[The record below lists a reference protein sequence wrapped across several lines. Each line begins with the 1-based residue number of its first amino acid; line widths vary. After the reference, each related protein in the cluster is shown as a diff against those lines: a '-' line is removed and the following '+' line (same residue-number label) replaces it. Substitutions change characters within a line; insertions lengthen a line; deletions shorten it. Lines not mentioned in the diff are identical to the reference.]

1 MEKLDGGDEEECG
14 TVQRA
19 GVRDDGGVPVTEV
32 TSSTH

>member
-1 MEKLDGGDEEECG
+1 MGKLDGGDQEQCG

-19 GVRDDGGVPVTEV
+19 GVRGDGDVPVTEV